1 MEKLYITRLQIEKV
15 RHLKNITIPLGENR
29 MDHLIITGKNGSGKT
44 SLLDAMATYL
54 ENVIVQNKVAMARSQ
69 ERLLQNSLNNVKGEE
84 KEKREYRLSE
94 WKEKINEFTDGVEV
108 TLNMPESKAART
120 YKEGNC
126 ILTYYKA
133 DRIFQADIPEYVEKI
148 QLKSKYGIN
157 ETPRKDF
164 VKYLLDLKMTEAL
177 AVSGGKTE
185 KAGQIREWFVKLE
198 ALLRKIFEDDTLTLE
213 FDEETFQFFIHMS
226 GREKFDFNS
235 MSSGYSAIWDIVAD
249 LMLRMEKQSQRT
261 FRFDM
266 PGIVLIDEI
275 ETHLHLELQKKI
287 MDILTGIFPNIQ
299 FVVTTH
305 SPFILNSLENVVIYD
320 LENHTL
326 VENGLTEVPYEG
338 IVEGYFQADSMSDEL
353 KGKFERYKE
362 LTQKSDLT
370 DDDLVEIAKLETYLD
385 EIPDFLAWDV
395 STEYRR
401 MKLEFENRE
410 DA

>member
-235 MSSGYSAIWDIVAD
+235 INEQI
-249 LMLRMEKQSQRT
+249 
-261 FRFDM
+261 
-266 PGIVLIDEI
+266 
-275 ETHLHLELQKKI
+275 
-287 MDILTGIFPNIQ
+287 
-299 FVVTTH
+299 
-305 SPFILNSLENVVIYD
+305 
-320 LENHTL
+320 
-326 VENGLTEVPYEG
+326 
-338 IVEGYFQADSMSDEL
+338 
-353 KGKFERYKE
+353 
-362 LTQKSDLT
+362 
-370 DDDLVEIAKLETYLD
+370 
-385 EIPDFLAWDV
+385 
-395 STEYRR
+395 
-401 MKLEFENRE
+401 
-410 DA
+410 

>member
-287 MDILTGIFPNIQ
+287 MEILTGIFPNIQ

-385 EIPDFLAWDV
+385 EIPDFLAWDI